1 MAAYFLQARLV
12 NSVPLVL
19 FFIVSMAGPSLAQE
33 EEVIRGGELEF
44 QRYCASCH
52 GEDARGKGP
61 LAEYLRIKPANLRLL
76 SKANGGTFPFW
87 RIYRTIDG
95 REEVRAH
102 GTRDMPV
109 WGRRFQM
116 EREGF
121 GPLEEALVKGRIL
134 GIVFY
139 LRSMQEW

>member
-1 MAAYFLQARLV
+1 MSECFSIMRTLLMATPLAFYFVVA
-12 NSVPLVL
+12 NH
-19 FFIVSMAGPSLAQE
+19 SLAQE

-52 GEDARGKGP
+52 GEDARGEGV
-61 LAEYLRIKPANLRLL
+61 LVQYMRIKPANLRLL

-95 REEVRAH
+95 REEVRGH
-102 GTRDMPV
+102 GTREMPV

-116 EREGF
+116 ERDGF
-121 GPLEEALVKGRIL
+121 GPLEESLVKGRIL
-134 GIVFY
+134 GIIFY
-139 LRSMQEW
+139 LRSIQEW